1 MAKKYILAI
10 DETGRFTIDNENDK
24 SFVCGVVTTK
34 ERSELKEAYRRTYSY
49 FGFSGPAPYDVK
61 KLLNNGDKARFH
73 FNELNNTQK
82 AFCKYNLMPLVD
94 EIIVSKDKP
103 ALFANNQ
110 NWWLVAVTVVVR
122 EFLRNAMSEYELEK
136 DDEIQIWIDNRDE
149 CVWGTISEEGD
160 KIFKSKNEDDEID
173 NRRESVCVTISEE
186 GDRNK
191 SKNKDGKDVD
201 NRFHY
206 YHDIIKYQIKDLVK
220 KYLPNNVNE
229 DNFKVYFNSDT
240 KNFYINLAD
249 IVCGFVRDKINL
261 EKKLTSVSCKSFMDG
276 NDPVLISKD
285 NPTAA
290 LSIIFQEA
298 FNNDLKNTRLAESLV
313 KTLRK
318 ESDNYIFVWDMFY
331 DFLKSKI
338 KERATK
344 SSLVKIKEFVDVF
357 LNEFKYAHDYLP
369 TSKYI
374 ENLVLFVE
382 YSSHSGEIEMPFS
395 RESFINCLKKND
407 NSSETR
413 LLRKWEEMVSF
424 TLREAQVYFN
434 AYNFLEIKQHV
445 ENIWGQHEKLIG
457 NISDIICDDDRKD
470 EPTTALIGTLAQSY
484 AYNGD
489 YDNAIEYFNM
499 SLEYSVKSKNRT
511 YSSLFTIYHRNKD
524 LDNARRYFELQ
535 NDVTPEQYYA
545 NEKYGDAWKLL
556 SYCKLRA
563 LELYLNGKT
572 ELPYIELSEL
582 SSYNSEYPFPLVMKW
597 TAIAL
602 YLEDKVKNKTAIEKL
617 LDDAIAN
624 LLDKDNGFAINT
636 LALPLIQCYTLLNKQ
651 NPYHAK
657 YNNLMSEFEKKSG
670 YFAKYVESAPD
681 LKDINNSK
689 DIWDRAILLPFIYA

>member
-10 DETGRFTIDNENDK
+10 DETGSFLMDYSKDKVKKYNE
-24 SFVCGVVTTK
+24 SFVCGAVTTI
-34 ERSELKEAYRRTYSY
+34 EESVLKEAYRRTYSD
-49 FGFSGPAPYDVK
+49 FDFSGPAPYDVK

-73 FNELNNTQK
+73 FSELNNTQK
-82 AFCKYNLMPLVD
+82 ASCKYNLMPLVD
-94 EIIVSKDKP
+94 EIIVSKDEP

-110 NWWLVAVTVVVR
+110 NWWLIAVTMVVR
-122 EFLRNAMSEYELEK
+122 EFMRTRKFNAG
-136 DDEIQIWIDNRDE
+136 DEVKVIIDMRRDE
-149 CVWGTISEEGD
+149 EWGVYYEKGNSLKKMTKEERYNNYND
-160 KIFKSKNEDDEID
+160 YHRYIKTQIINE
-173 NRRESVCVTISEE
+173 
-186 GDRNK
+186 G
-191 SKNKDGKDVD
+191 
-201 NRFHY
+201 
-206 YHDIIKYQIKDLVK
+206 K
-220 KYLPNNVNE
+220 KYKPDNVRYWVEFAN
-229 DNFKVYFNSDT
+229 DT
-240 KNFYINLAD
+240 SNLYVNLAD
-249 IVCGFVRDKINL
+249 IVCGFVRTDSKNITQKI
-261 EKKLTSVSCKSFMDG
+261 TSVSCKSFMNG
-276 NDPVLISKD
+276 QDPALIAKD

-298 FNNDLKNTRLAESLV
+298 FNNDLKNIYRVNDLL
-313 KTLRK
+313 KRLRK

-357 LNEFKYAHDYLP
+357 LNEFKYTHDYLP

-413 LLRKWEEMVSF
+413 LLRKWEKMVSF
-424 TLREAQVYFN
+424 TLRESQVYFN

-602 YLEDKVKNKTAIEKL
+602 YIEDKVKNKTAIEKL

-636 LALPLIQCYTLLNKQ
+636 LALPLIQCYALLNKQ

-670 YFAKYVESAPD
+670 YFAKYVENTTD
-681 LKDINNSK
+681 LNDINNSG
-689 DIWDRAILLPFIYA
+689 DIWERAMLLPFIYA

>member
-10 DETGRFTIDNENDK
+10 DETGRFTIDNENDE

-34 ERSELKEAYRRTYSY
+34 EISELKEAYRRTYSD
-49 FGFSGPAPYDVK
+49 FDFPDPVPDDNEGLLTDNTIKNTDNTNK
-61 KLLNNGDKARFH
+61 KDNARYH
-73 FNELNNTQK
+73 FCKLDDAQK

-149 CVWGTISEEGD
+149 CVWGTISEKGD
-160 KIFKSKNEDDEID
+160 KIY
-173 NRRESVCVTISEE
+173 
-186 GDRNK
+186 K
-191 SKNKDGKDVD
+191 SKNKEGKAVD
-201 NRFHY
+201 KRFYY
-206 YHDIIKYQIKDLVK
+206 YHDIIKYQIKNLVK

-249 IVCGFVRDKINL
+249 IVCGFVGDKINL
-261 EKKLTSVSCKSFMDG
+261 EKKLTSVSCKSFING
-276 NDPVLISKD
+276 QDPALVEED

-298 FNNDLKNTRLAESLV
+298 FNNDLKNIYRVEYLLKRLRE
-313 KTLRK
+313 
-318 ESDNYIFVWDMFY
+318 ESDNYVFVWDMFY

-344 SSLVKIKEFVDVF
+344 SSLVKIKKFVDMF

-457 NISDIICDDDRKD
+457 SIPDIICDDKKD

-524 LDNARRYFELQ
+524 LDNTRRYFELQ

-545 NEKYGDAWKLL
+545 NKKYGDAWKLL

-636 LALPLIQCYTLLNKQ
+636 LALPLIQCYALLNKQ

>member
-34 ERSELKEAYRRTYSY
+34 EISELKEAYRRTYSD
-49 FGFSGPAPYDVK
+49 FDFPDPVPDDNEGLLTDNTDK
-61 KLLNNGDKARFH
+61 KDNARYH
-73 FNELNNTQK
+73 FCKLDDDQK

-136 DDEIQIWIDNRDE
+136 DDEIQIWIDNRKKS
-149 CVWGTISEEGD
+149 VWGTISEKGD
-160 KIFKSKNEDDEID
+160 KIYNSENED
-173 NRRESVCVTISEE
+173 NRQHQRKESVCGTKSGE

-191 SKNKDGKDVD
+191 SKNKDVD
-201 NRFHY
+201 KFHY
-206 YHDIIKYQIKDLVK
+206 YHNIIKYQIKDLVK

-249 IVCGFVRDKINL
+249 IVCGFVGNKINL

-298 FNNDLKNTRLAESLV
+298 FNNDLRNTRLAESLV

-413 LLRKWEEMVSF
+413 LLRKWEKMVSF
-424 TLREAQVYFN
+424 TLRESQIYFN
-434 AYNFLEIKQHV
+434 AYNFSEINERV
-445 ENIWGQHEKLIG
+445 ENIWEQHEKLIG

-524 LDNARRYFELQ
+524 LDNARKYFELQ

-545 NEKYGDAWKLL
+545 NKKYGDAWKLL

-636 LALPLIQCYTLLNKQ
+636 LALPLIQCYALLNKQ

-657 YNNLMSEFEKKSG
+657 YNNLMREFEKKSG

>member
-34 ERSELKEAYRRTYSY
+34 EISELKEAYRRTYSD
-49 FGFSGPAPYDVK
+49 FDFPDPVPDDNEGLLTDNTDK
-61 KLLNNGDKARFH
+61 KDNARYH
-73 FNELNNTQK
+73 FCKLDDDQK

-149 CVWGTISEEGD
+149 CVWGTISEKGD
-160 KIFKSKNEDDEID
+160 KIY
-173 NRRESVCVTISEE
+173 
-186 GDRNK
+186 K
-191 SKNKDGKDVD
+191 SKNKEGKAVD
-201 NRFHY
+201 KRFYY
-206 YHDIIKYQIKDLVK
+206 YHDIIKYQIKNLVK

-249 IVCGFVRDKINL
+249 IVCGFVGDKINL

-298 FNNDLKNTRLAESLV
+298 FNNDLRNTRLAESLV

-331 DFLKSKI
+331 DFLKYKI

-344 SSLVKIKEFVDVF
+344 SSLVKIKKFVDMF
-357 LNEFKYAHDYLP
+357 LNEFKNVAHNYLP

-382 YSSHSGEIEMPFS
+382 YSSHSGEIEMPFC
-395 RESFINCLKKND
+395 RESFINCLRKND

-413 LLRKWEEMVSF
+413 LLRKWEKMVSF

-434 AYNFLEIKQHV
+434 AFNFSEINERV
-445 ENIWGQHEKLIG
+445 EDIWVQHEKLLGSIP
-457 NISDIICDDDRKD
+457 DIIYDDKKD

-499 SLEYSVKSKNRT
+499 SLEYSVKSKNRI
-511 YSSLFTIYHRNKD
+511 YSSLFTIYHRHKD

-535 NDVTPEQYYA
+535 NNVTPEQYYA

-636 LALPLIQCYTLLNKQ
+636 LALPLIQCYALLNKQ

-689 DIWDRAILLPFIYA
+689 DIWERAILLPFIYA

>member
-34 ERSELKEAYRRTYSY
+34 EISELKEAYRRTYSD
-49 FGFSGPAPYDVK
+49 FDFPDPVPDDNEGLLTDNTDK
-61 KLLNNGDKARFH
+61 KDNARYH
-73 FNELNNTQK
+73 FCKLDDDQK

-136 DDEIQIWIDNRDE
+136 DDEIQIWIDNRKKS
-149 CVWGTISEEGD
+149 VWGTISEKGD
-160 KIFKSKNEDDEID
+160 KIYNSENED
-173 NRRESVCVTISEE
+173 NRQHQRKESVCGTKSGE

-191 SKNKDGKDVD
+191 SKNKDVD
-201 NRFHY
+201 KFHY
-206 YHDIIKYQIKDLVK
+206 YHNIIKYQIKDLVK

-249 IVCGFVRDKINL
+249 IVCGFVGNKINL

-298 FNNDLKNTRLAESLV
+298 FNNDLRNTRLAESLV

-395 RESFINCLKKND
+395 RESFINCLRKND

-413 LLRKWEEMVSF
+413 LLRKWEKMVSF

-434 AYNFLEIKQHV
+434 AFNFSEINERV
-445 ENIWGQHEKLIG
+445 EDIWVQHEKLLGSIP
-457 NISDIICDDDRKD
+457 DIIYDDKKD

-535 NDVTPEQYYA
+535 NNVTPEQYYA

-582 SSYNSEYPFPLVMKW
+582 SSYNIEYPFPLVMKW

-636 LALPLIQCYTLLNKQ
+636 LALPLIQCYALLNKQ

>member
-34 ERSELKEAYRRTYSY
+34 EISELKEAYRRTYSD

-73 FNELNNTQK
+73 FNKLNNTQK

-160 KIFKSKNEDDEID
+160 KIYNSENEDDGSD
-173 NRRESVCVTISEE
+173 NRNESVCVTISEE

-249 IVCGFVRDKINL
+249 IVCGFVGNKINL

-298 FNNDLKNTRLAESLV
+298 FNNDLRNTRLAESLV
-313 KTLRK
+313 KTLRE

-413 LLRKWEEMVSF
+413 LLRKWEKMVSF
-424 TLREAQVYFN
+424 TLRESQIYFN
-434 AYNFLEIKQHV
+434 AYNFSEINERV
-445 ENIWGQHEKLIG
+445 ENIWEQHEKLIG
-457 NISDIICDDDRKD
+457 NISDIICDDKKD

-572 ELPYIELSEL
+572 ELPHIELSEL

-636 LALPLIQCYTLLNKQ
+636 LALPLIQCYALLNKQ

>member
-1 MAKKYILAI
+1 
-10 DETGRFTIDNENDK
+10 
-24 SFVCGVVTTK
+24 
-34 ERSELKEAYRRTYSY
+34 
-49 FGFSGPAPYDVK
+49 
-61 KLLNNGDKARFH
+61 
-73 FNELNNTQK
+73 
-82 AFCKYNLMPLVD
+82 
-94 EIIVSKDKP
+94 
-103 ALFANNQ
+103 
-110 NWWLVAVTVVVR
+110 
-122 EFLRNAMSEYELEK
+122 
-136 DDEIQIWIDNRDE
+136 
-149 CVWGTISEEGD
+149 
-160 KIFKSKNEDDEID
+160 
-173 NRRESVCVTISEE
+173 
-186 GDRNK
+186 
-191 SKNKDGKDVD
+191 
-201 NRFHY
+201 
-206 YHDIIKYQIKDLVK
+206 
-220 KYLPNNVNE
+220 
-229 DNFKVYFNSDT
+229 
-240 KNFYINLAD
+240 
-249 IVCGFVRDKINL
+249 
-261 EKKLTSVSCKSFMDG
+261 MDG
-276 NDPVLISKD
+276 NDPVLIAKD

-298 FNNDLKNTRLAESLV
+298 FNNDLRNAHLV
-313 KTLRK
+313 ETLLKTLRK
-318 ESDNYIFVWDMFY
+318 ESDNYVFVWDMFY
-331 DFLKSKI
+331 DFIKSKI
-338 KERATK
+338 DERASE
-344 SSLVKIKEFVDVF
+344 SSLVKIKEFVNIF
-357 LNEFKYAHDYLP
+357 LNEFNNVAHNYLP
-369 TSKYI
+369 TNKYLD
-374 ENLVLFVE
+374 NLVLFVE
-382 YSSHSGEIEMPFS
+382 YSSHSGEIEMPLS
-395 RESFINCLKKND
+395 REFFLDCLKKTDRN
-407 NSSETR
+407 SETR
-413 LLRKWEEMVSF
+413 LLRKWEKMVSF
-424 TLREAQVYFN
+424 TLREAQIYFN
-434 AYNFLEIKQHV
+434 AYNFSEINERV
-445 ENIWGQHEKLIG
+445 ENIWEQHEKLIG

-545 NEKYGDAWKLL
+545 NKKYGDAWKLL

-624 LLDKDNGFAINT
+624 LLDKDNGFTINT
-636 LALPLIQCYTLLNKQ
+636 LALPLIQCYALLNKQ

-681 LKDINNSK
+681 LKDINNAK

>member
-10 DETGRFTIDNENDK
+10 DETGRFTIDNENDE

-34 ERSELKEAYRRTYSY
+34 EISELKEAYRRTYSG

-61 KLLNNGDKARFH
+61 ELLNNGDKPRFH
-73 FNELNNTQK
+73 FNKLNNTQK
-82 AFCKYNLMPLVD
+82 AFCKHNLMPLVD

-136 DDEIQIWIDNRDE
+136 DDEIQIWIDNRKE
-149 CVWGTISEEGD
+149 SVWGTISEKGD
-160 KIFKSKNEDDEID
+160 KIYNSENKDDEID
-173 NRRESVCVTISEE
+173 NRTESVCVTISEE

-191 SKNKDGKDVD
+191 SKNKDGKDVVK
-201 NRFHY
+201 RFRY

-298 FNNDLKNTRLAESLV
+298 FNNDLKNIYRVEYLLKRLRE
-313 KTLRK
+313 
-318 ESDNYIFVWDMFY
+318 ESDNYVFVWDMFY

-344 SSLVKIKEFVDVF
+344 SSLVKIKKFVDMF
-357 LNEFKYAHDYLP
+357 LNEFKNVAHNYLP
-369 TSKYI
+369 TNKYLD
-374 ENLVLFVE
+374 NLVLFVE
-382 YSSHSGEIEMPFS
+382 YSSHSGEIEMPFC
-395 RESFINCLKKND
+395 RESFINCLRKND

-413 LLRKWEEMVSF
+413 LLRKWEKMVSF

-434 AYNFLEIKQHV
+434 AFNFSEINERV
-445 ENIWGQHEKLIG
+445 EDIWVQHEKLLGSIP
-457 NISDIICDDDRKD
+457 DIICDDKKD
-470 EPTTALIGTLAQSY
+470 EPKTALIGTLAQSY
-484 AYNGD
+484 AYNGY

-499 SLEYSVKSKNRT
+499 SLEYILKSKSIT
-511 YSSLFTIYHRNKD
+511 YSYLFTIYHRNKD
-524 LDNARRYFELQ
+524 LENARRYFELQ
-535 NDVTPEQYYA
+535 NNATPEQYYA
-545 NEKYGDAWKLL
+545 NKKYGDTWKLL

-636 LALPLIQCYTLLNKQ
+636 LALPLIQCYALLNKQ

-689 DIWDRAILLPFIYA
+689 DIWERAILLPFIYA